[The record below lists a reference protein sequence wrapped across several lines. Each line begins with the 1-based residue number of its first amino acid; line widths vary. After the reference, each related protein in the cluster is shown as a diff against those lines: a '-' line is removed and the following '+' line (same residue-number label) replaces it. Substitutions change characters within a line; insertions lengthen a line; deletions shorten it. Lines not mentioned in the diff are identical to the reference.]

1 MIQSRTDVN
10 ERDITHPL
18 GADSILQIP
27 EKFSLSPKKMQMLT
41 NLNGLEKLTETSD
54 SQNEAKIE
62 SPTSYFR
69 SKESLKKEVE
79 EEGHVCPVS

>member
-1 MIQSRTDVN
+1 MIQSRTD
-10 ERDITHPL
+10 IHPL

-27 EKFSLSPKKMQMLT
+27 EKFPLCPKKMQMLT

-69 SKESLKKEVE
+69 SKESLKEDE
-79 EEGHVCPVS
+79 EEGNVCPVS